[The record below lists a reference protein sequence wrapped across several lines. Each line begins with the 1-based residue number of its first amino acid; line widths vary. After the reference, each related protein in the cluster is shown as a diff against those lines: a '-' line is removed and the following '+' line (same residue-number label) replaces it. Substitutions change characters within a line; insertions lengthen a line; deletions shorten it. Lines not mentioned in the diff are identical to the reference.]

1 LSNNFETGGDGICSG
16 NEVNLVRSLAAGGI
30 KDTSG
35 YSNVMYAGT
44 DGLGPL
50 APTGG
55 HIWVSTNVDS
65 AAWFDRTGA
74 INPGKFPI
82 SVGVFSSS
90 TGTASWTEVGPASG
104 QAGFLPNVS
113 VTALRMFNSGG
124 NKILRASTYGR
135 GVWQLV
141 LTSAPA

>member
-1 LSNNFETGGDGICSG
+1 VWRGATNGAGFLALSNNFETGGDGICSG

-35 YSNVMYAGT
+35 YSKVMYAGT

-55 HIWVSTNVDS
+55 HIWGSTNVDS

-74 INPGKFPI
+74 INPANSRFPVPPSI
-82 SVGVFSSS
+82 
-90 TGTASWTEVGPASG
+90 
-104 QAGFLPNVS
+104 LPTKLARLHTS
-113 VTALRMFNSGG
+113 RLWDFTWRMFG
-124 NKILRASTYGR
+124 RPST
-135 GVWQLV
+135 
-141 LTSAPA
+141 AA